1 MRIKVL
7 NKIKNY
13 LSALSKIN
21 FKDTVSNIHS
31 CDVLL
36 FCHDVDRGISLN
48 NKAYSPLIDS
58 VKDQFEE
65 AGYSCL
71 SIAHPWSKII
81 GNAGY
86 GSPIAINRSY
96 FIAKTFSKLSRNFI
110 YKADVKL
117 YERIIKKSN
126 AKVIITIGC
135 SNELCE
141 AARNL
146 EVFHAELLHG
156 IGYTPMP
163 WGWESKDK
171 IHLPQAI
178 LSFDE
183 VSTKT
188 FSELEKHGV
197 LIKEI
202 PHPFLS
208 RFQEEKLRKIPTE
221 WLPRK
226 KQSKYKKEILVSLQW
241 GYAPGLDEHDF
252 FKGFLRNG
260 LFYDELKEVIL
271 KTQDTVFWRFRF
283 HPVQYRQPDKYK
295 KLFHFMD
302 EFVNE
307 NKNCDWKES
316 TYIPLPSLLIQCS
329 GHITMSSMTNYEAA
343 YMGVPTLALCPSL
356 RVGGVYE
363 EFFEDLV
370 EQGYVSKQC
379 VEKSDII
386 KWVNTVEKKEPLLQ
400 NLNIK
405 KDSEDLT
412 SWLLNKTE
420 SSQSS

>member
-1 MRIKVL
+1 MRTKVL

-13 LSALSKIN
+13 LSILKKIN
-21 FKDTVSNIHS
+21 FKDTSNDIHP

-36 FCHDVDRGISLN
+36 FCHDVDRGASLN

-65 AGYSCL
+65 SGYSCI
-71 SIAHPWSKII
+71 SIAHPWSVII

-96 FIAKTFSKLSRNFI
+96 FIAKVFSKLSRGFG
-110 YKADVKL
+110 YKADVKF
-117 YERIIKKSN
+117 YERIIKKSK

-141 AARNL
+141 ASRNMK
-146 EVFHAELLHG
+146 VFHAELLHG

-163 WGWESKDK
+163 WGWENKDK

-178 LSFDE
+178 LSLDE

-188 FSELEKHGV
+188 FSELEKHDV

-208 RFQEEKLRKIPTE
+208 RFQESKLDKIPPE
-221 WLPRK
+221 WVPRK
-226 KQSKYKKEILVSLQW
+226 KELKYQKEILISLQW
-241 GYAPGLDEHDF
+241 GYAAGIDEHEI
-252 FKGFLRNG
+252 FKGFLPNG
-260 LFYDELKEVIL
+260 LFYDELKEVIR
-271 KTQDTVFWRFRF
+271 KTKDTVFWRFRF

-295 KLFHFMD
+295 KLFAFMD
-302 EFVNE
+302 GLVKE

-343 YMGVPTLALCPSL
+343 YLGVPTLALCPSL
-356 RVGGVYE
+356 RNGGIYE
-363 EFFEDLV
+363 DFFEDLV
-370 EQGYVSKQC
+370 EQGYVSKQSA
-379 VEKSDII
+379 EESNII
-386 KWVNTVEKKEPLLQ
+386 NWINTVKKKESLLPS
-400 NLNIK
+400 LNINN
-405 KDSEDLT
+405 DSGTLT
-412 SWLLNKTE
+412 SWLLEKSENNKNY
-420 SSQSS
+420 